1 MAIYGRELQNH
12 FERMRS
18 SVTQGQLPCQ
28 ETRIEVNVK
37 QARWPITRSR
47 WGRWRDEPLMCGYEM
62 SGKPGNRDLVP
73 VPVVTGECPTMYK
86 AVRGRLKVLSGFK
99 SGGAEPQNLD
109 EG

>member
-1 MAIYGRELQNH
+1 
-12 FERMRS
+12 
-18 SVTQGQLPCQ
+18 
-28 ETRIEVNVK
+28 
-37 QARWPITRSR
+37 
-47 WGRWRDEPLMCGYEM
+47 MCGYEM